1 MHQLNGSG
9 PLPMG
14 HPPAATAP
22 QWLVVAPGGHCG
34 GGATN
39 WTNVSWGS
47 QVFSQ
52 QMKTLFELQLTEPE
66 ASAKAALQ
74 RRLDSLPRVTF
85 YVNGP
90 GTKRSLGNYWVQRHS
105 FPEPGMQALYAAEG
119 GHLQWAQ
126 PDSCDGAGACID
138 TFTYDPAD
146 PVQTWGGNNLV
157 ATYTHKCGPQDQ
169 RKVEDGRSDVL
180 QYAQVPQTSPL
191 AIVGNVTVSLFVG
204 SDRPDTDFVAKL
216 SDVFPNGTSMLIQK
230 GGLRMRWREGP
241 FATEPAEPLQ
251 PGRHY
256 QITIEVG
263 SVAYVLNKGHRLRLV
278 VTSSTWPYFSVNPNT
293 GARLEVPPIA
303 THTVWPTWGPCEMGD
318 CVNVTARNSVHFG
331 DHSVV
336 NLPVMH
342 HLPAGMVERS

>member
-1 MHQLNGSG
+1 
-9 PLPMG
+9 
-14 HPPAATAP
+14 
-22 QWLVVAPGGHCG
+22 
-34 GGATN
+34 
-39 WTNVSWGS
+39 
-47 QVFSQ
+47 
-52 QMKTLFELQLTEPE
+52 MKTLFELQLTEPE

-138 TFTYDPAD
+138 TFTYDPTD

-216 SDVFPNGTSMLIQK
+216 VDIHPDGTRMLVQDGIV
-230 GGLRMRWREGP
+230 RMRWRGGP
-241 FATEPAEPLQ
+241 LAGTTAPPLDSKQ
-251 PGRHY
+251 VYAVTLMVGQVAHVFNVGH
-256 QITIEVG
+256 QIGLTI
-263 SVAYVLNKGHRLRLV
+263 
-278 VTSSTWPYFSVNPNT
+278 TSSNFPRFSANPNT
-293 GARLEVPPIA
+293 GLPLTESTAWPVHTAKQRVYMGAQGFA
-303 THTVWPTWGPCEMGD
+303 T
-318 CVNVTARNSVHFG
+318 A
-331 DHSVV
+331 V
-336 NLPVMH
+336 NLPTVDMGE
-342 HLPAGMVERS
+342 LPRA